1 MNLEVLVILGAFACV
16 VVMHI
21 VLWVTII
28 IRDLFDSRR
37 HGLSWPGDEHE
48 RKDDDDERT

>member
-1 MNLEVLVILGAFACV
+1 MSWEGFVILGAFACV

-28 IRDLFDSRR
+28 LGDLFDRRR